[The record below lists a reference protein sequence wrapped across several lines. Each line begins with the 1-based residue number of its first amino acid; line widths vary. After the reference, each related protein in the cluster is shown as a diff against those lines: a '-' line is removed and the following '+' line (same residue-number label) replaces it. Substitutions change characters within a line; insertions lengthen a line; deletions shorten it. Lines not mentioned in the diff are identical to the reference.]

1 MGKNGILNSVIDSLP
16 FPLHAPGTNYLGPG
30 TPLAYNLRTGV
41 KPTNKLDEAAM
52 RHDIA
57 YSLSKD
63 LKDRHAADKILQK
76 EAWARFKANDASK
89 LEKLYGL
96 ATAGTMKL
104 KRTLGAGMGSS
115 GKRSTVTYQKTA
127 VNVDDADL
135 ARINNAI
142 AQKSAT
148 TLTIRYKRTK
158 NSVVGETSLPLTN
171 SQVTRLKRAREKRR
185 NVKINLSAAQI
196 AYLTSHNKTGGF
208 LPAAALAAIPAIAA
222 VGSFITGGV
231 SAYNNKKANDRLIDE
246 QIRHNKAMESLNSGK
261 VKPLKNECA
270 VVNLDG
276 SKGPGTHWV
285 CYIKR
290 GNFVTYYDSFGVQP
304 PPELIKYF
312 GNLVTIDYNSDQVQQ
327 VDQVICG
334 HLCLIFLAQQ

>member
-208 LPAAALAAIPAIAA
+208 LPVAALAAIPAIAA

-261 VKPLKNECA
+261 GIYIYKKPSTGAGVRKRKKSKTVRVAKKQTSGGNVLMDALLKKKT
-270 VVNLDG
+270 L
-276 SKGPGTHWV
+276 
-285 CYIKR
+285 R
-290 GNFVTYYDSFGVQP
+290 
-304 PPELIKYF
+304 
-312 GNLVTIDYNSDQVQQ
+312 
-327 VDQVICG
+327 
-334 HLCLIFLAQQ
+334 